1 MKVVCTGSTYKIY
14 DNNLKTYDQLPPATY
29 LVGCGQ
35 FTGFYLEKQEDVVV
49 NEKIYG
55 VHQAKVDKILA
66 SFKDF
71 SRNLGVILSG
81 DKGIGKS
88 LSAKLLARD
97 AIAAGYP
104 IILVNSYFEGISEFI
119 DSITQEVVVVFD
131 EFDKTYSEKGAQT
144 QLLTLLDG
152 FGSGKKL
159 FVITCNNLSN
169 VSEFLVNR
177 PGRFHYHLRF
187 GYPTSEEIRE
197 YLQDK
202 LDKKYWG
209 EIDSVIVFSGKV
221 ELNYDCLRAIAFELN
236 RGSTFK
242 EAIGDLNIVNYNK
255 STEAYVATLIC
266 EDGTQMVLKQCYV
279 DFSDYDEYFSI
290 TFRGNDLRCY
300 VEFNPFEAGYYD
312 SSRMLTVVQGKDVE
326 AQWTDRVGNDLKK
339 NVKTPVI
346 KEILFKRKYDY
357 NIHYA
362 V

>member
-14 DNNLKTYDQLPPATY
+14 DNNLKTYDKLPAATY

-71 SRNLGVILSG
+71 ERNLGVILSG

-119 DSITQEVVVVFD
+119 DSITQEVVVVYD

-159 FVITCNNLSN
+159 FVITCNNLNN

-187 GYPTSEEIRE
+187 GYPTHEEIRE

-202 LDKKYWG
+202 LDPKYCG

-242 EAIGDLNIVNYNK
+242 EAISDLNIVNYNK

-279 DFSDYDEYFSI
+279 DFSDYDEYFGLN
-290 TFRGNDLRCY
+290 FRGSDYRCY
-300 VEFNPFEAGYYD
+300 VEFNPFEVGYYD
-312 SSRMLTVVQGKDVE
+312 STRMLTVVQGKDVS
-326 AQWTDRVGNDLKK
+326 ASWSDRLGNDLKK
-339 NVKTPVI
+339 NVKQPVI